1 MCVLDGV
8 GGKAGMMK
16 LGQDALVFTN
26 KDGQHTIGLLSVT
39 MHELEQLDEIVIPMV
54 ASSPFET

>member
-1 MCVLDGV
+1 
-8 GGKAGMMK
+8 MK